1 MAVPDVACPAARPLD
16 GNRAVRSA
24 APSELAQRMLSKTS
38 KQSSAPG
45 ILMLADGTVFYG
57 RACGA
62 AGTSTGEVC
71 FNTSL
76 EGYFEVLT
84 DPSYA
89 GQIVT
94 MTYPQIGNY
103 GIDLADTQM
112 APGMPGEY
120 AGNPRPALR
129 GMIVHDMCRTPSNW
143 RSAQS
148 LPDYLAERGIVAI
161 EGIDTRAL
169 VRHLRDNGAQKGII
183 STEISTS
190 TSSPAPLPPRPTS
203 WEPISSRR

>member
-1 MAVPDVACPAARPLD
+1 MAVTDVSGAQARTSGGD
-16 GNRAVRSA
+16 RAVRSA
-24 APSELAQRMLSKTS
+24 ALSELAQHMLSKTS
-38 KQSSAPG
+38 KKSSVPG

-62 AGTSTGEVC
+62 QGTATGEVC

-103 GIDLADTQM
+103 GIDPVDTQTGLG
-112 APGMPGEY
+112 ADGDPTL
-120 AGNPRPALR
+120 NTRPALR

-143 RSAQS
+143 RSTESVPA
-148 LPDYLAERGIVAI
+148 YLAERGIVAL
-161 EGIDTRAL
+161 EASTRA
-169 VRHLRDNGAQKGII
+169 RSCGICATTAPRRA
-183 STEISTS
+183 SSPRRSLTS
-190 TSSPAPLPPRPTS
+190 RSSRACSRRLPTWWARTSSRP
-203 WEPISSRR
+203 

>member
-1 MAVPDVACPAARPLD
+1 MGTNLSAGIMSAK
-16 GNRAVRSA
+16 A
-24 APSELAQRMLSKTS
+24 APSDLAQRIMSRTS
-38 KQSSAPG
+38 KGCANAA

-62 AGTSTGEVC
+62 AGTACGEVC

-103 GIDLADTQM
+103 GIDPDDVQSAY
-112 APGMPGEY
+112 PGSTERG
-120 AGNPRPALR
+120 AATPALR
-129 GMIVHDMCRTPSNW
+129 GMILHDMCHTPSNW
-143 RSAQS
+143 RSSIS
-148 LPDYLAERGIVAI
+148 LPEYLKDNDIVAV

-169 VRHLRDNGAQKGII
+169 VRHLRDHGAQQGII
-183 STEISTS
+183 STEVFDLTEL
-190 TSSPAPLPPRPTS
+190 AAKLA
-203 WEPISSRR
+203 

>member
-1 MAVPDVACPAARPLD
+1 MAVTDATGVLSRPYG

-24 APSELAQRMLSKTS
+24 ALSDLAQHMLSQTS

-45 ILMLADGTVFYG
+45 LLMLADGTVFYG

-62 AGTSTGEVC
+62 AGTATGEVC

-103 GIDLADTQM
+103 GIDPVDTQTGLG
-112 APGMPGEY
+112 ADGDPTLTT
-120 AGNPRPALR
+120 RPA
-129 GMIVHDMCRTPSNW
+129 
-143 RSAQS
+143 
-148 LPDYLAERGIVAI
+148 
-161 EGIDTRAL
+161 
-169 VRHLRDNGAQKGII
+169 
-183 STEISTS
+183 
-190 TSSPAPLPPRPTS
+190 
-203 WEPISSRR
+203 